1 MTNFIANLMTNLY
14 DILEC
19 QVSEPSSEPHGGG
32 RSRMSFTMS
41 SRMSFTMSFYNVIL
55 YDIQTCQVSEPSNKP
70 RGGVLCK
77 HHDKHHGQHHIL
89 RTVT

>member
-70 RGGVLCK
+70 RGGGGFYANIMTNIMDSIIFYVL
-77 HHDKHHGQHHIL
+77 
-89 RTVT
+89 